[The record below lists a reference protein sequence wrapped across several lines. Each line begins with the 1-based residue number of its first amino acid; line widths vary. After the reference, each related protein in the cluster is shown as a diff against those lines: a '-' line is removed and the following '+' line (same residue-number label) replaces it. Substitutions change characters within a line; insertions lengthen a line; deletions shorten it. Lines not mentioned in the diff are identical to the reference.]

1 MHFCRQPPPHPRLRR
16 SSPAPIGCVG
26 SARAYIRGAAVSGVE
41 PVGSRIR
48 LFSRISPC
56 TGPWG
61 YRHGGWGR
69 RGGGT
74 SSPSPVSHAPEL
86 CTSHRSSPPAFL
98 RGMPVRFC
106 RHPHPA
112 RAFGAP
118 PPPPPRGRGQCVA
131 ISGGQP
137 YPALLQDLPMLWTVR
152 ISPRG
157 VGPTGRGN
165 SFPLPCLSRSRH
177 LAPCQPYPARPSVG
191 RLPVR
196 SLPAPSPLIQ
206 HSHRGYP
213 YALCRPPPL
222 SSSTLT
228 GDTHTLSAGNP
239 HPARAFGAP
248 PPPPPGGRVRAWRY
262 QGSNRIRGG
271 TGGQPCSALLQ
282 DLPMCWTVGNI
293 ATGGGGLR
301 GGSLREG
308 GTRSPSP
315 VSRAQNALLLRHPHL
330 PEGGQRPADLMH
342 PASPGAQGSAARRSA
357 GGYPLKKARTGRVTP
372 QSLPLLPQPQGPR
385 DLPLL
390 PPGAGTSL
398 S

>member
-1 MHFCRQPPPHPRLRR
+1 MAGDTHALLPAPPPHLRLRRQATRISRRHPPPRPRLHQQATRTLLTPPPHPRLRR
-16 SSPAPIGCVG
+16 SSPAP
-26 SARAYIRGAAVSGVE
+26 
-41 PVGSRIR
+41 P
-48 LFSRISPC
+48 
-56 TGPWG
+56 
-61 YRHGGWGR
+61 
-69 RGGGT
+69 GGG
-74 SSPSPVSHAPEL
+74 
-86 CTSHRSSPPAFL
+86 
-98 RGMPVRFC
+98 
-106 RHPHPA
+106 
-112 RAFGAP
+112 
-118 PPPPPRGRGQCVA
+118 
-131 ISGGQP
+131 
-137 YPALLQDLPMLWTVR
+137 
-152 ISPRG
+152 
-157 VGPTGRGN
+157 
-165 SFPLPCLSRSRH
+165 
-177 LAPCQPYPARPSVG
+177 
-191 RLPVR
+191 
-196 SLPAPSPLIQ
+196 
-206 HSHRGYP
+206 
-213 YALCRPPPL
+213 
-222 SSSTLT
+222 
-228 GDTHTLSAGNP
+228 
-239 HPARAFGAP
+239 
-248 PPPPPGGRVRAWRY
+248 VRAWRY

>member
-1 MHFCRQPPPHPRLRR
+1 MLLLR
-16 SSPAPIGCVG
+16 PLP
-26 SARAYIRGAAVSGVE
+26 
-41 PVGSRIR
+41 
-48 LFSRISPC
+48 
-56 TGPWG
+56 
-61 YRHGGWGR
+61 
-69 RGGGT
+69 
-74 SSPSPVSHAPEL
+74 
-86 CTSHRSSPPAFL
+86 
-98 RGMPVRFC
+98 
-106 RHPHPA
+106 
-112 RAFGAP
+112 
-118 PPPPPRGRGQCVA
+118 GRGQCLRYQGSSR
-131 ISGGQP
+131 IRGGAGRP
-137 YPALLQDLPMLWTVR
+137 PCPALLQDLPMCWTVG
-152 ISPRG
+152 ISPLG
-157 VGPTGRGN
+157 VGLTGRGN
-165 SFPLPCLSRSRH
+165 SFPLPCLPDSNH
-177 LAPCQPYPARPSVG
+177 LASRRSHPGLRQRIPIYPASSPRP
-191 RLPVR
+191 
-196 SLPAPSPLIQ
+196 
-206 HSHRGYP
+206 
-213 YALCRPPPL
+213 
-222 SSSTLT
+222 T
-228 GDTHTLSAGNP
+228 
-239 HPARAFGAP
+239 RACGAP

-357 GGYPLKKARTGRVTP
+357 GGYPLKKARAGRVTP
-372 QSLPLLPQPQGPR
+372 RPLPPLPQPQEPR

>member
-1 MHFCRQPPPHPRLRR
+1 MEL
-16 SSPAPIGCVG
+16 VD
-26 SARAYIRGAAVSGVE
+26 
-41 PVGSRIR
+41 SRIR
-48 LFSRISPC
+48 FFSRLSPC
-56 TGPWG
+56 AGPWG
-61 YRHGGWGR
+61 YRHGGRGR

-74 SSPSPVSHAPEL
+74 RSPSPVSHAPDTL
-86 CTSHRSSPPAFL
+86 LLASPIPPGLQPA
-98 RGMPVRFC
+98 
-106 RHPHPA
+106 
-112 RAFGAP
+112 
-118 PPPPPRGRGQCVA
+118 
-131 ISGGQP
+131 
-137 YPALLQDLPMLWTVR
+137 
-152 ISPRG
+152 
-157 VGPTGRGN
+157 
-165 SFPLPCLSRSRH
+165 
-177 LAPCQPYPARPSVG
+177 
-191 RLPVR
+191 
-196 SLPAPSPLIQ
+196 
-206 HSHRGYP
+206 GYP

-372 QSLPLLPQPQGPR
+372 QSLPLLPQPQEPR